1 MLGTL
6 TMVWAVLLAVASM
19 VAMEFWA
26 AWVHRVVYHGPLWS
40 IHRSHH
46 RARRD
51 GYVERNDLFVLL
63 HAVAAMALLV
73 GGLLLGSAA
82 LTGVGSGVTAYG
94 VLYFL
99 VHDGYIH
106 GRLPL
111 RVLDRFA
118 LARRIK
124 IAHEYHHTGDIH
136 AHFGLFFWNRQPS
149 TPSRSRVQAHS

>member
-1 MLGTL
+1 M
-6 TMVWAVLLAVASM
+6 TMVWAAILAVASM

-26 AWVHRVVYHGPLWS
+26 AWVHRVVYHGALWS

-46 RARRD
+46 RARRK
-51 GYVERNDLFVLL
+51 GYFESNDLFVLL

-73 GGLLLGSAA
+73 AGPLLGSTA
-82 LTGVGSGVTAYG
+82 LTGVGAGVTAYG

-111 RVLDRFA
+111 QWLDRFA
-118 LARRIK
+118 FARRIK

-149 TPSRSRVQAHS
+149 TPSRGRGQAYT